1 MINPKIKKT
10 IFFIISG
17 PSGAG
22 EDSVIEGL
30 SKKIK
35 FKRVV
40 TTVTRAKRPG
50 ETEGRPYHFVTVPKF
65 KKMIKNKEFW
75 EWARVYGDHR
85 GVTHEELDRLSR
97 KKILALWKV
106 DYQGVE
112 TIKKKK
118 PEVLSIFIYP
128 PSLAVL
134 EKRLA
139 RRGQDSPEVIKK
151 RMPFTKRWLK
161 HRRGYDYIIVNREN
175 KLGET
180 VDRVFR
186 ILIQNLKEKA

>member
-1 MINPKIKKT
+1 MISPKIKKT

-22 EDSVIEGL
+22 EDSVIQGL

-50 ETEGRPYHFVTVPKF
+50 ETEGKPYHFVTVPKF
-65 KKMIKNKEFW
+65 KRMIKNKEFW
-75 EWARVYGDHR
+75 EWARVYGDYR
-85 GVTHEELDRLSR
+85 GATHKEINGLSQ

-106 DYQGVE
+106 DYQGAE
-112 TIKKKK
+112 TIKKKM
-118 PEVLSIFIYP
+118 PEVLSVFIYP

-134 EKRLA
+134 EKRLV

-151 RMPFTKRWLK
+151 RMPFTKKWLRR
-161 HRRGYDYIIVNREN
+161 RRGYDYIIVNREN
-175 KLGET
+175 KLEET

-186 ILIQNLKEKA
+186 ILIENLRKKT

>member
-1 MINPKIKKT
+1 MIKPKIKKT

-30 SKKIK
+30 SRKIK
-35 FKRVV
+35 FERVV
-40 TTVTRAKRPG
+40 TTVTRGKRLG
-50 ETEGRPYHFVTVPKF
+50 EGEGRPYHFVTVPKF

-85 GVTHEELDRLSR
+85 GVTHQELDRLSR

-118 PEVLSIFIYP
+118 PEILSIFIYP

-134 EKRLA
+134 EKRLV

-161 HRRGYDYIIVNREN
+161 HRHGYDYIIINREN
-175 KLGET
+175 RLGEA